1 MAGMEKSAAILAAVI
16 AVLATAAPA
25 FADRG
30 GRATPD
36 PGFGRMDPVERRE
49 MMREMRRDETWR
61 ENRREAWR
69 ERHPEFGH
77 LSPEERRQ
85 LRHDIRSARE
95 GMPRRPPP
103 PPPPPGYPF
112 WRD

>member
-1 MAGMEKSAAILAAVI
+1 MAGMKKSAPVRLLAVI
-16 AVLATAAPA
+16 AALAATLPA

-30 GRATPD
+30 GRGAPD

-49 MMREMRRDETWR
+49 MMREMRRDE
-61 ENRREAWR
+61 AWR
-69 ERHPEFGH
+69 EERRERHSGFGH
-77 LSPEERRQ
+77 MSPEERRQ
-85 LRHDIRSARE
+85 LRHDIRSARD
-95 GMPRRPPP
+95 GLPRRPPP